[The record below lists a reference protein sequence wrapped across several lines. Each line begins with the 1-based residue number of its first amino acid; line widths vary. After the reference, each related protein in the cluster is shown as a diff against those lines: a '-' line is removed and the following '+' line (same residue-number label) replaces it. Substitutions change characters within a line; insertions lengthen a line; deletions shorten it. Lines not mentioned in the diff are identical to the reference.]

1 MAPAGEGDAH
11 ALNVAS
17 GSQTSASG
25 PSACPEGQRTIAV
38 DSQRGSREMSVTI
51 GDLRGLAGGRALGAA
66 GGQVQK
72 KEQVPGSGG
81 GAALA
86 SGGPVG
92 RWGPYRGVRRECGT
106 GLRRA
111 LNSNEVATG
120 SDLGSREFSGGS
132 GEFCEAQ
139 DEGRQESV
147 RSPGEL
153 RQTPSTQNERG
164 VQ

>member
-1 MAPAGEGDAH
+1 M
-11 ALNVAS
+11 
-17 GSQTSASG
+17 
-25 PSACPEGQRTIAV
+25 IAV
-38 DSQRGSREMSVTI
+38 DSAQRGSREMSVTI
-51 GDLRGLAGGRALGAA
+51 GALRGLAGGRALGAA

-92 RWGPYRGVRRECGT
+92 RWGPYRGVRRDCGT

-153 RQTPSTQNERG
+153 
-164 VQ
+164 